1 MVDKFVTFNE
11 NRPRTGLPEVV
22 DSRINERYAT
32 KSELDKVVV
41 GAGGVTSPFVSRI
54 IASSDPNTPL
64 NEGDLLLVYAPARTI
79 FKSLSTMDGLTPRWA
94 GGTWDIAAD
103 ESADGGNALQLTGAS
118 SRRLTSLDDADGLR
132 DVEIVSRIKVGLPGS
147 AVLGGGLA
155 VRGSGKAGAESGYIV
170 LTTSTELRIAKFF
183 GGAYTQLG
191 TVPITADPTAWYWIR
206 FRVKGT
212 SIAASLWA
220 DGQSEPNEWMVSA
233 TDQSVTGG
241 GWVGASSST
250 NSSTQSW
257 DVIGIAELD
266 TGQEKAPVTE

>member
-1 MVDKFVTFNE
+1 MTDKFVTFNE

-22 DSRINERYAT
+22 DTRIDERYAT
-32 KSELDKVVV
+32 KSELDEVVA
-41 GAGGVTSPFVSRI
+41 GAGGVTSPSVSRI

-64 NEGDLLLVYAPARTI
+64 NEGDLLLLYSPARSI
-79 FKSLSTMDGLTPRWA
+79 FQSFSTMDGLTPRWA

-103 ESADGGNALQLTGAS
+103 ESADGGSALQLTGAS
-118 SRRLTSLDDADGLR
+118 ARRLISLDDADGLR
-132 DVEIVSRIKVGLPGS
+132 DVEIVARIKVGRPGS

-155 VRGSGKAGAESGYIV
+155 VRGSGEPGAENGYIT
-170 LTTSTELRIAKFF
+170 LTTSTELRIAKFV
-183 GGAYTQLG
+183 GGVYTQLG
-191 TVPITADPTAWYWIR
+191 AAPVTVDSSTWYWIR

-220 DGQSEPNEWMVSA
+220 DGQSEPDEWMVST

-250 NSSTQSW
+250 NASTQSW
-257 DVIGIAELD
+257 DVIGIAEID
-266 TGQEKAPVTE
+266 TGTEKAPVTA